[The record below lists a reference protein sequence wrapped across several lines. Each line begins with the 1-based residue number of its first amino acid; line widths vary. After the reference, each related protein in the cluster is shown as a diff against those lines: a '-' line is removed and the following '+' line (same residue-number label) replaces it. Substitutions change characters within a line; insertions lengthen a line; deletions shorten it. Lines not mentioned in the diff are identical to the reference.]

1 MKKLFEKPV
10 MDVLFFDEEDIISV
24 SNGFRETS
32 SDAVSNAERAADG
45 LNTSVITVERAS
57 SIIGG

>member
-24 SNGFRETS
+24 SGEGNSVDNG
-32 SDAVSNAERAADG
+32 SNAEIAAEDF
-45 LNTSVITVERAS
+45 NTSVVTVERAS
-57 SIIGG
+57 SIIGK

>member
-24 SNGFRETS
+24 SSLSETS
-32 SDAVSNAERAADG
+32 SDVETNAERAAEG
-45 LNTSVITVERAS
+45 LNTSIVTVEKAS
-57 SIIGG
+57 SIIDK